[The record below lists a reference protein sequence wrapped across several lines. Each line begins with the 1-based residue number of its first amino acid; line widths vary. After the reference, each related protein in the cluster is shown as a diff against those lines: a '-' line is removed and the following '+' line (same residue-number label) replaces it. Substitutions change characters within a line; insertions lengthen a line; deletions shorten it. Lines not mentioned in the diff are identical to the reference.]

1 MEQKIVYAITWQ
13 DRPGAIDVD
22 VMGVF
27 DDKGDAKIL
36 AERLGGSVYACL
48 LNPDTDLLD
57 LLKRGYKPYRVK
69 LDSHGTLFDTEE
81 IGGFDR
87 PGLRSDDFVFQA
99 FAYTTMMARDEAH
112 AVEIARERERCAR
125 QDGKWPSL
133 PDEGS

>member
-1 MEQKIVYAITWQ
+1 MEQKIIYVVKFSDFSGCCEAI
-13 DRPGAIDVD
+13 GA
-22 VMGVF
+22 F
-27 DDKGDAKIL
+27 DDEADAELLAGMSGGD
-36 AERLGGSVYACL
+36 VQACPR
-48 LNPDTDLLD
+48 NPDTDLLD
-57 LLKRGYKPYRVK
+57 LLKSGYKPYRVK